1 MRALLTGIDRFVALC
16 GRLAAVALVALFA
29 LLLTEIFL
37 RSVVGYSLPFVV
49 EYTGYLVALSF
60 LWGAGWT
67 LMTGGHVR
75 VSVLTGLLSAAA
87 RRRLD
92 LVVSALVLIL
102 ALLLLFAWGH
112 WTLGSY
118 VRGSLSYFPTATPL
132 AIPQALLALGP
143 LGLSL
148 AALARLIRL
157 FRGEAAEFPADQ
169 VELGP

>member
-1 MRALLTGIDRFVALC
+1 MCALLAVIDRFVTLC
-16 GRLAAVALVALFA
+16 GRLAAVALVALFG

-49 EYTGYLVALSF
+49 EYAGYLVALSF
-60 LWGAGWT
+60 LWGLGWT

-75 VSVLTGLLSAAA
+75 VSVVTAILSPAAQK
-87 RRRLD
+87 RLD
-92 LVVSALVLIL
+92 IAVTALVLIL
-102 ALLLLFAWGH
+102 STLLLIAWGH
-112 WTLGSY
+112 WTIGSY
-118 VRGSLSYFPTATPL
+118 TRGSLSYFPTATPL

-143 LGLSL
+143 LSLVL

-157 FRGEAAEFPADQ
+157 ARGEVAEFPPDQ